1 MDAMNRHLH
10 GFRIFYTV
18 FFFCLVFF
26 SCGGESAAELADAS
40 FVFGT
45 GPQAWID
52 APLNGDRLPL
62 APYQVVFHVTDPTQI
77 INGELQINGEVAA
90 LLTNPEPEK
99 KLATMRYSWEPQEPG
114 EYLLEVRGQNAGGEW
129 SPIDA
134 AVVFIGEIEAEPSPT
149 PTLEEPEEEEEAAI
163 WDISAQPGE
172 VSYGIC
178 SPTQLAISARAY
190 DPNGITVL
198 VIFYRFRDQS
208 GNATGWLDASM
219 NPQGGDL
226 FSQTISISS
235 AVDAL
240 GFAGKGGTLEY
251 QLIIQNKA
259 SEMVRGDV
267 RSDVRVNA
275 CEGFLSVP
283 LTTQGTPTPTPIIIK

>member
-1 MDAMNRHLH
+1 MNMKNK
-10 GFRIFYTV
+10 RIKRFGILIV
-18 FFFCLVFF
+18 VCSLCLLFAA
-26 SCGGESAAELADAS
+26 CDGEPVAKLADTS

-52 APLNGDRLPL
+52 APLNGDHLPF
-62 APYQVVFHVTDPTQI
+62 APYQVVFHVTDPSQI
-77 INGELQINGEVAA
+77 VNGELQINGEVAA
-90 LLTNPEPEK
+90 LLANPEPEK
-99 KLATMRYSWEPQEPG
+99 KLATLRYPWEPKEPG

-129 SPIDA
+129 SPVDTAI
-134 AVVFIGEIEAEPSPT
+134 VFIGEIEAEPSPT
-149 PTLEEPEEEEEAAI
+149 PTLEEPEEEEAAAI
-163 WDISAQPGE
+163 WDVSARPGE

-178 SPTQLAISARAY
+178 SPTEVTVSARAY
-190 DPNGITVL
+190 DPSGITVL

-208 GNATGWLDASM
+208 GNATDWLDAAM

-226 FSQTISISS
+226 YSRTISISS

-259 SEMVRGDV
+259 SEMIRGEV
-267 RSDVRVNA
+267 QKNVRVNA
-275 CEGFLSVP
+275 CEGYILRP
-283 LTTQGTPTPTPIIIK
+283 LKMQGTPTPTPIIIK